1 MRTLNACLDRMINGM
16 ESLNIKSG
24 NNVGE
29 KFSETA
35 KCRIDDWESW
45 SQLKLSA
52 YHGRKLAKRN
62 FRPYH
67 PKVAEKTFFLHE
79 IDNIEL
85 EPEEKWLIVMRTFK
99 KLFGNF
105 MTADTAK
112 GRKFNTKM
120 SFLREK
126 GKENLKAGK
135 SIQDWISFPDS
146 YWEEHKRVTE
156 AKAPENKTAN
166 ESYDLMSKRPR
177 LSSSPDQPN
186 SSGHTSGGVQTRKRK
201 LVKNEVRKLTIFTS
215 E

>member
-1 MRTLNACLDRMINGM
+1 M
-16 ESLNIKSG
+16 ESLNVKSG

-29 KFSETA
+29 KFSETV
-35 KCRIDDWESW
+35 KCRTDDWESW

-67 PKVAEKTFFLHE
+67 PKVAEKTFFIHE
-79 IDNIEL
+79 IDNYEL

-105 MTADTAK
+105 ISADTAK

-120 SFLREK
+120 SFLRER
-126 GKENLKAGK
+126 GKANFKAGK
-135 SIQDWISFPDS
+135 SIKDWISFPDS
-146 YWEEHKRVTE
+146 YWDEYKRVTE
-156 AKAPENKTAN
+156 SRVPENKTAD
-166 ESYDLMSKRPR
+166 ESYDLSKRPR
-177 LSSSPDQPN
+177 LSSSPDQPS

-201 LVKNEVRKLTIFTS
+201 LVKNEVRKLTIFIL